1 MLQLVELI
9 VVFKLHSFVHVLVAG
24 HQILAILQASSIA
37 EKHAGR
43 SEQIVR
49 GGVGPVHY
57 ARRFELLQLQQVTQ
71 LTHITFRFEY
81 SAFKH
86 TTRQIKLHVAG
97 ELTGNLSNLVLLEK
111 RKRHDVVVSNQRS

>member
-1 MLQLVELI
+1 MLQLVELM
-9 VVFKLHSFVHVLVAG
+9 VVFKLHSFVHVLIAG
-24 HQILAILQASSIA
+24 HQILAVLQASSIA

-49 GGVGPVHY
+49 GGVGPVHC
-57 ARRFELLQLQQVTQ
+57 ARRAQLLQLQQVTQ
-71 LTHITFRFEY
+71 LAHITFRFHY

-86 TTRQIKLHVAG
+86 TTRQSKLHVAG

-111 RKRHDVVVSNQRS
+111 RKRQGAVFSNQRS